1 MAWNWTN
8 PSLLDSRGGAQH
20 MKTILIEED
29 RVLRLLGVILDPS
42 TQRER
47 FEAFAN
53 FNSIDLPDFKG
64 WCEDLRSKLK
74 ELWPAKVIM
83 INSQEELHSA
93 LPNADLVVLEGLQ
106 FGRTEVALA
115 KKLKCLQQFGSVMK
129 RIDLDACK
137 SAGIE
142 VLSLRRRTNIAM
154 AEHTMMLCLTLAKK
168 FPLITST
175 LSLEDM
181 QLKGMSHIPFDTR
194 HTASPNYSRITNIQT
209 LFESTL
215 GLIGFGEI
223 AKEVAMRANSFGM
236 RVKVYQPS
244 ALSSTESMR
253 FNVEQMSLS
262 EVLSQSDFV
271 SVHVPFSESTTDL
284 IDEHELSQMKPSAF
298 LINTARA
305 RIINHDALVRA
316 LQKGTIAGA
325 AFDVHY
331 QEPIDSNEK
340 LLSFP
345 QFIATPHVG
354 GASRMNG
361 LMDAKILLMQCDQ
374 CLHSSFPN

>member
-1 MAWNWTN
+1 
-8 PSLLDSRGGAQH
+8 
-20 MKTILIEED
+20 
-29 RVLRLLGVILDPS
+29 
-42 TQRER
+42 
-47 FEAFAN
+47 
-53 FNSIDLPDFKG
+53 
-64 WCEDLRSKLK
+64 
-74 ELWPAKVIM
+74 
-83 INSQEELHSA
+83 
-93 LPNADLVVLEGLQ
+93 
-106 FGRTEVALA
+106 
-115 KKLKCLQQFGSVMK
+115 
-129 RIDLDACK
+129 
-137 SAGIE
+137 
-142 VLSLRRRTNIAM
+142 
-154 AEHTMMLCLTLAKK
+154 
-168 FPLITST
+168 
-175 LSLEDM
+175 
-181 QLKGMSHIPFDTR
+181 
-194 HTASPNYSRITNIQT
+194 
-209 LFESTL
+209 
-215 GLIGFGEI
+215 
-223 AKEVAMRANSFGM
+223 MRANSFGM

-253 FNVEQMSLS
+253 FNVEQMSLG

-271 SVHVPFSESTTDL
+271 SVHVPFSENTTDL

-354 GASRMNG
+354 GATRMNG
-361 LMDAKILLMQCDQ
+361 LMDAQTLLMQCDQ